1 MLLGMESWNLRG
13 YKNDS
18 MAGISR
24 LARLLT
30 LALLAAIL
38 CTTAHSGRTNFVP
51 PRLVSAGD
59 VLYPGTDAAAGGLL
73 ELAVDLDSHGSV
85 IAVNTVRY
93 IPSLTAAAVDA
104 VMGWTFSPGFLDG
117 NAVASTISVNFLF
130 DPGTLPMKPVV
141 LTPPDERWKA
151 AERPSYIPPQTSAAW
166 FAAYPSGG
174 PPATVVLDALVT
186 QAGEVSRTAAVYNV
200 PSLTKDV
207 VAATNHWAFLPATFR
222 GDHVEGHTVAAF
234 VYHAPLIDHWP

>member
-1 MLLGMESWNLRG
+1 MLSGMESGNLFA

-18 MAGISR
+18 MAGTSR
-24 LARLLT
+24 FARLST
-30 LALLAAIL
+30 IALLAAIL
-38 CTTAHSGRTNFVP
+38 CTTAHSGRTNFVS

-59 VLYPGTDAAAGGLL
+59 VLYPGTDAAAGGLVQ
-73 ELAVDLDSHGSV
+73 LAVDLDSHGSV
-85 IAVNTVRY
+85 ISVNTVRY

-130 DPGTLPMKPVV
+130 DPGTSPMKPVV

-151 AERPSYIPPQTSAAW
+151 AEQPLYIAPQTSAAW
-166 FAAYPSGG
+166 FAAYPIGG
-174 PPATVVLDALVT
+174 PPATVVLDVSVNR
-186 QAGEVSRTAAVYNV
+186 AGEVRHTAAVYNV

-207 VAATNHWAFLPATFR
+207 IAAMNRWTFLPATFR
-222 GDHVEGHTVAAF
+222 GDPVEGHTVAAF
-234 VYHAPLIDHWP
+234 VYHAPLIDQAP